1 MLNQPSSHSSTDD
14 IGDDSVF
21 GRIASDLHRQG
32 FSVIPNALPEALA
45 AGLFSQ
51 VLNMDSGD
59 FSSAGI
65 GRNTDLTLN
74 QFVRRDEIHWI
85 EGHSPP
91 EQLWLTWTHR
101 LQQYLNRRLF
111 LGLFSYESHFAHY
124 QPGDFYRKH
133 LDAFR
138 GEANRRLSTVA
149 YLNPGWLPDDG
160 GELVIYEP
168 DTEQEITKVTPAY
181 GTLVVFLSEEFPH
194 EVLTAKRHR
203 YSIAGWFRVN
213 GSSYDRVDPPR

>member
-1 MLNQPSSHSSTDD
+1 MLNSLPLQSSTDN
-14 IGDDSVF
+14 IGDDSLF
-21 GRIASDLHRQG
+21 ARIATDLNRQG
-32 FSVIPNALPEALA
+32 FSVIPNALPEAMA
-45 AGLFSQ
+45 AELFHQ
-51 VLNMDSGD
+51 VLNMESED
-59 FSSAGI
+59 FSHAGI
-65 GRNTDLTLN
+65 GRHTDLTLN
-74 QFVRRDEIHWI
+74 QFVRRDEIRWI
-85 EGHSPP
+85 DGQTSA
-91 EQLWLTWTHR
+91 EQLWLAWTHR

-149 YLNPGWLPDDG
+149 YLNPGWLPGDG
-160 GELVIYEP
+160 GELVIYES
-168 DTEQEITKVTPAY
+168 DAELEITKVTPAY

-194 EVLTAKRHR
+194 EVLAAKRHR

-213 GSSYDRVDPPR
+213 SSSYDRVDPPR

>member
-1 MLNQPSSHSSTDD
+1 MLNSSFPHSSTDD
-14 IGDDSVF
+14 IGDDSLF
-21 GRIASDLHRQG
+21 ARIATDLNRQG

-45 AGLFSQ
+45 AQLLNQ
-51 VLNMDSGD
+51 VLNMNSED
-59 FSSAGI
+59 FAHAGV
-65 GRNTDLTLN
+65 GRHTDLTLN
-74 QFVRRDEIHWI
+74 QFVRRDGIHWI
-85 EGHSPP
+85 EGQTSA
-91 EQLWLTWTHR
+91 EQLWLAWTHR

-111 LGLFSYESHFAHY
+111 LGLFSYESHFARY
-124 QPGDFYRKH
+124 LPGDFYRKH

-160 GELVIYEP
+160 GELVIYEQDP
-168 DTEQEITKVTPAY
+168 EQEITQVTPAY

-194 EVLTAKRHR
+194 EVLTAKRQR

-213 GSSYDRVDPPR
+213 GSSNDRVDPPS

>member
-1 MLNQPSSHSSTDD
+1 MLATTPVKSPDHF
-14 IGDDSVF
+14 GDDSLF
-21 GRIASDLHRQG
+21 ARIAADLRHQG
-32 FSVIPNALPEALA
+32 YSVIPNALPDLLA
-45 AGLFSQ
+45 TDLFEL
-51 VLNMDSGD
+51 VLSLNSKD
-59 FSSAGI
+59 FNEAGI
-65 GRNTDLTLN
+65 GRQQDLTLN
-74 QFVRRDEIHWI
+74 QFVRRDEIRWI
-85 EGHSPP
+85 EGQNTT
-91 EQLWLTWTHR
+91 EQHWLSWTR
-101 LQQYLNRRLF
+101 ALQNYLNKRLF

-160 GELVIYEP
+160 GELLIYDLET
-168 DTEQEITKVTPAY
+168 DEEICRVTPAY

-194 EVLTAKRHR
+194 EVLTANRHR

-213 GSSYDRVDPPR
+213 GSSFERVDPPR